1 MLTQAV
7 CYVHAGGMLHSRRW
21 YTMLMQVICYA
32 PMLAI
37 RYAPTLAICYAPT
50 LAIRYAPTLAI
61 RYAPTLAIRYA
72 PILLI
77 LRWKGGGLGAQPPA
91 S

>member
-1 MLTQAV
+1 MLTQAI
-7 CYVHAGGMLHSRRW
+7 H
-21 YTMLMQVICYA
+21 YA
-32 PMLAI
+32 A
-37 RYAPTLAICYAPT
+37 T
-50 LAIRYAPTLAI
+50 LAIRCYAGDTLLCW
-61 RYAPTLAIRYA
+61 RYAAMLAIRYA